1 MTSRQTLQEQFRAEL
16 LALSQKGRERC
27 LTRKEKCHAK
37 WCEPTG
43 NDAYP
48 CRWKNQRRLDEL
60 RRQLEKVGTPIE
72 TWGLCSSQ
80 GKQSCLYLTHCFLVN
95 GSCKDTQGGPPTPA
109 PEARRVFEGGSSG
122 SGGANP
128 APPKASQLSVAGKRQ
143 RAATTEAAA
152 SKTSVP
158 RARAKS
164 TAYDTKRAQQWA
176 SKKDPSSDSDKEGK
190 FDAEKTFPKKFG
202 GFQRGTSES
211 EGKVI
216 DAGVYDV
223 KTCGNLGGLL
233 RRAGAF
239 AAFEPHEM
247 FRVFEGET
255 LAGMDVA
262 RWLTAE
268 TIRFKKPAKRW
279 PWEAKN
285 FKVMP

>member
-16 LALSQKGRERC
+16 LALSQKGTERC

-60 RRQLEKVGTPIE
+60 RRQLEKQGTPIS
-72 TWGLCSSQ
+72 CSSQ
-80 GKQSCLYLTHCFLVN
+80 GKQSCLYLAHCSLIN
-95 GSCKDTQGGPPTPA
+95 GFCRDTFGAPA
-109 PEARRVFEGGSSG
+109 PEAQRVFEGGSSG
-122 SGGANP
+122 SGGA
-128 APPKASQLSVAGKRQ
+128 ASNASVR
-143 RAATTEAAA
+143 RAEGA
-152 SKTSVP
+152 P

-176 SKKDPSSDSDKEGK
+176 SKKDPSSDSDTEGK
-190 FDAEKTFPKKFG
+190 FDSDNPYPKKSG
-202 GFQRGTSES
+202 GFQRGSGVAKS

-223 KTCGNLGGLL
+223 NTCGNLGGLL

-239 AAFEPHEM
+239 AALEPHEM
-247 FRVFEGET
+247 LRVFEGET
-255 LAGMDVA
+255 LAGIDVA
-262 RWLTAE
+262 RWLTGE
-268 TIRFKKPAKRW
+268 TIRFKKPAKAW
-279 PWEAKN
+279 PWKAKN